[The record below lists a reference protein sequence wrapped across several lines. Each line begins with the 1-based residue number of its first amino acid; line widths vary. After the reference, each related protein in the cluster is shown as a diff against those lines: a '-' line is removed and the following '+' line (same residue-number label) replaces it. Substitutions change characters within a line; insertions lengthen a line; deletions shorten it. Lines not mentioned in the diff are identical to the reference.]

1 METNYAE
8 VALQIRNMSWEFVG
22 IGGALNGHA
31 CRSASLLVC
40 SPWLRA
46 SRFDGVASRFA
57 FRRGATGVGACE
69 QAMKTARIFRVTRGN
84 NAPGHY
90 QSSTNTGVAGS
101 GRCLHTPDISSLLQ
115 DAQLL
120 HPLLQ
125 QLKRRT
131 FFRIFK
137 LNIKQKTCA
146 DTPAAAAD
154 LVTDEDEGKCEA
166 PEKCGLCTCSDEQV
180 PLSWKQ
186 KPIEDFV
193 DRRHAAAQ
201 PPVYVDLMR
210 NPPGYTEYQGGPIW
224 DALQHQLFRLQQQE
238 LQQNYQGDA
247 RTCGTAAKLS
257 LILSGMQSNISALAG
272 EYYYSNFSQLH
283 QQSEQQDAV
292 ETPLPPTPAPS
303 VSFFLSRFA
312 RHPERLQSLFFTFAF
327 ILKGVCRLTD
337 VLQECSC
344 ETGNTSDDL
353 PARAE
358 LLQVLNA
365 TASQLSACNSPLAGG
380 GCVLRSPLGFLES
393 AESIESLL
401 RCVSCEKCQ
410 LHGTIK
416 LTALRLAAK
425 AATENTPL
433 THLERNEVTATLNAL
448 YYFADSILAV
458 ERMRFRR
465 SSSTESILPSSCISD
480 APAAPPLFTT
490 VFNAFQF

>member
-1 METNYAE
+1 MCT
-8 VALQIRNMSWEFVG
+8 
-22 IGGALNGHA
+22 
-31 CRSASLLVC
+31 SAR
-40 SPWLRA
+40 PK
-46 SRFDGVASRFA
+46 G
-57 FRRGATGVGACE
+57 
-69 QAMKTARIFRVTRGN
+69 
-84 NAPGHY
+84 
-90 QSSTNTGVAGS
+90 
-101 GRCLHTPDISSLLQ
+101 SSLQEAAKHEHVSFHCSERSGQGAFSDSTRLRIGRSINSRTI
-115 DAQLL
+115 L
-120 HPLLQ
+120 HGNSLMPFPSCQTPFNSAVCQALVN
-125 QLKRRT
+125 T
-131 FFRIFK
+131 F
-137 LNIKQKTCA
+137 QSA

-193 DRRHAAAQ
+193 DRRHA
-201 PPVYVDLMR
+201 DLMR

-365 TASQLSACNSPLAGG
+365 TASQLSACNSKYQQHLFKAD
-380 GCVLRSPLGFLES
+380 SPLGFLES

-425 AATENTPL
+425 VCA
-433 THLERNEVTATLNAL
+433 
-448 YYFADSILAV
+448 S
-458 ERMRFRR
+458 
-465 SSSTESILPSSCISD
+465 
-480 APAAPPLFTT
+480 
-490 VFNAFQF
+490 